1 MQLPWLILVP
11 MTLERKALIKA
22 LRRVDPARYRI
33 ELIGMRAIQ
42 LPPIAD
48 GQYRGIILAG
58 IAGGLAPGILNGDVV
73 IESTIPLPTLQT
85 THVTGTFF
93 CSTVVVPFAD
103 AKQALYE
110 KTNAYAVDMENLAV
124 RNLAIQHNLPLIH
137 VRGISDSAEDD
148 INPVLMLLGDE
159 FGRPK
164 MKRVL
169 TVLATRFMLIKDMIA
184 LGKNAN
190 VAAKAAAEC
199 VREIVQV
206 L

>member
-1 MQLPWLILVP
+1 V
-11 MTLERKALIKA
+11 
-22 LRRVDPARYRI
+22 
-33 ELIGMRAIQ
+33 
-42 LPPIAD
+42 
-48 GQYRGIILAG
+48 
-58 IAGGLAPGILNGDVV
+58 N
-73 IESTIPLPTLQT
+73 
-85 THVTGTFF
+85 GTFF
-93 CSTVVVPFAD
+93 CSSVVVPFAD

-110 KTNAYAVDMENLAV
+110 KTGAYAVEMESLAV
-124 RNLAIQHNLPLIH
+124 RTLAIQHNLPLIH

-148 INPVLMLLGDE
+148 IHPMLMLLGDE

-190 VAAKAAAEC
+190 AAAKAAAEC
-199 VREIVQV
+199 VREIVQA